1 MSRGFAQQ
9 YPIIAVGGKGGVV
22 QLNDVRL
29 PFERQ
34 LLRW

>member
-9 YPIIAVGGKGGVV
+9 YPIAVAGKGGVV